1 MIVCAMNF
9 TGKTKLTNEEFM
21 DFYEELWEKTSHRG
35 TYPQKS
41 EIEKNKAEGEKRYNS
56 LEKELENEMWQEL
69 PNSKSYKISTAGRVK
84 YNDKIIL
91 QYDTEKTGYLRLDK
105 NENGVDHTVTVYT
118 LVAKAFLGKTEGD
131 GYDVHHIINNGYD
144 NRPCNLILL
153 TREQHNAVHS
163 EKKYT
168 LDELRNILKVPI
180 L

>member
-1 MIVCAMNF
+1 MNF

-69 PNSKSYKISTAGRVK
+69 PNCKSYKISTAGRVK

-91 QYDTEKTGYLRLDK
+91 QYDDS
-105 NENGVDHTVTVYT
+105 V
-118 LVAKAFLGKTEGD
+118 
-131 GYDVHHIINNGYD
+131 
-144 NRPCNLILL
+144 
-153 TREQHNAVHS
+153 Q
-163 EKKYT
+163 
-168 LDELRNILKVPI
+168 
-180 L
+180 